1 MTVNQKK
8 VVECL
13 VDKRLR
19 DKADYGSYEN
29 NGWMTIRDITYYC
42 GFDNYSLTVG
52 CLINLTRYKVVE
64 VSEEKTADG
73 AVHKY
78 YRINPNLGI
87 ILTYDLKPN
96 SSWEG
101 DPDIIDEINSF
112 RI

>member
-8 VVECL
+8 VLECL

-29 NGWMTIRDITYYC
+29 NGWMVIRDITSYC
-42 GFDNYSLTVG
+42 GFDNHSITVA

-64 VSEEKTADG
+64 VSEIKTVDG
-73 AVHKY
+73 AVLKY
-78 YRINPNLGI
+78 YRVNPNLSI
-87 ILTYDLKPN
+87 VLTYDLKPN

-101 DPDIIDEINSF
+101 DPDILDEINSF